1 MSLQKK
7 LDAILTAVME
17 ARAWIVTGEYGEF
30 TEIKFYSRHDESLH
44 IVRVIPKATEIS
56 PADMGTWIMTV
67 LKQSEFTDV
76 TVKNILVR
84 HAEHLEILNL

>member
-1 MSLQKK
+1 MPLQNK

-17 ARAWIVTGEYGEF
+17 ARAWIASGEYGEF
-30 TEIKFYSRHDESLH
+30 TEIRFYSRHDKNLN

-56 PADMGTWIMTV
+56 PADMGTWIVSV
-67 LKQSEFTDV
+67 LKEAEFTDV

-84 HAEHLEILNL
+84 HVEHLEILNM